1 VGDAQFISAKEKIKM
16 NRFLMAGASA
26 LATASIAT
34 GGLIL
39 AGPASASAA
48 HRAAAL
54 RPTATATCSITRHR
68 YPFPGGPAPYAAG
81 AAGMVTVAPVNPQTI
96 MVAKVASAPGYT
108 AFVDT
113 ARGSSV
119 DVYFHNQTSKVKF
132 EAEINDLGGLTVK
145 VTTCPR

>member
-1 VGDAQFISAKEKIKM
+1 M

-26 LATASIAT
+26 LATASMAA
-34 GGLIL
+34 GGLVL

-54 RPTATATCSITRHR
+54 RPAVTATCTVTRHR
-68 YPFPGGPAPYAAG
+68 YPFPGGPTRYAAG
-81 AAGMVTVAPVNPQTI
+81 AAGSVTVAPVNPQTI
-96 MVAKVASAPGYT
+96 KVAKVAPTAGYK

-119 DVYFHNQTSKVKF
+119 DVYFRNQTSRVKF
-132 EAEINDLGGLTVK
+132 EAEINDFGGLTVK

>member
-1 VGDAQFISAKEKIKM
+1 M

-26 LATASIAT
+26 LATASMAA
-34 GGLIL
+34 GGLLL

-48 HRAAAL
+48 HRAAAW
-54 RPTATATCSITRHR
+54 RSAATATCTITRHR
-68 YPFPGGPAPYAAG
+68 YPFPGGPTPYTAG
-81 AAGMVTVAPVNPQTI
+81 AAGTVTVAPMNPQTI
-96 MVAKVASAPGYT
+96 KVAKVAPAPSYT

-113 ARGSSV
+113 ALGSSV
-119 DVYFHNQTSKVKF
+119 DVYFHDQTSKVKF